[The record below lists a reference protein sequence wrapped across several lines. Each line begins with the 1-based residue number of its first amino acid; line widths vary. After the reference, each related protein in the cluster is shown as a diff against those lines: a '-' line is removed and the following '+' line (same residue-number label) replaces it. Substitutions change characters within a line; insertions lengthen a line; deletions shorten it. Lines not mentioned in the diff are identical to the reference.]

1 MAYDRIIDAELRGES
16 MSEEEITMNDLV
28 NEDNACIN

>member
-1 MAYDRIIDAELRGES
+1 MLEPDAELRGES
-16 MSEEEITMNDLV
+16 MPEKEITMNDLV